1 MVPSQPM
8 QSILDVRWSNSRF
21 SSVRMGRTLHVLLV
35 PDYFALHITPPHVT
49 PPLSTETPPV
59 TFTYR
64 DRLNLFLIFYSAAK
78 QENHTILPTQ
88 KLTMEIIVRARGTI
102 TRPHNQGQCQ
112 RPPLSV
118 GKFSVHEI
126 VNDMP
131 QPHQVDH

>member
-1 MVPSQPM
+1 MVPSQPIH
-8 QSILDVRWSNSRF
+8 SILDVQAGNSGF
-21 SSVRMGRTLHVLLV
+21 SSVRIGRTLHALLV
-35 PDYFALHITPPHVT
+35 PDYFPLHITPPMSH
-49 PPLSTETPPV
+49 PPCPRKHPPV
-59 TFTYR
+59 SFTYR